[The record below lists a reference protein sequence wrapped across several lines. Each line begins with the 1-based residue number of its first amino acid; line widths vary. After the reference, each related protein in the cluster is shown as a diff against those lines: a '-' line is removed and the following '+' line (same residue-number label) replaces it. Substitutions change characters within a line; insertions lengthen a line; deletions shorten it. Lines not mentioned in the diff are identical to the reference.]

1 MIVGGSISV
10 PGDKSITHRALILA
24 ALSPTTS
31 RLRGALTSHDARST
45 ARVLRQLGALIGPLR
60 EGAEVS
66 VRGMTRLRRPG
77 SALHCGN
84 SGTTARLMT
93 GVLAAHPFRSVVTG
107 DVSLRKRPMRRVT
120 EPLEL
125 MGAQF
130 EGPDPDRLPL
140 AIQGGASKA
149 IEWRL
154 PVSSAQLKG
163 AILLAAAVAGVE
175 AAVLEPAGLSR
186 DHTERMLRSLGF
198 TVANSDGW
206 IRFLPSGEFAPL
218 DLEIPGDPSSAA
230 FLVGAALLAESGN
243 LHIRGVGVNPTRTGF
258 IGVMRR
264 MGAMIESTPQGDR
277 SGEPTAD
284 LLVSPSELVA
294 TEVEPGEIPGLIDE
308 IPMLAVLASRARG
321 TTIFKEVGE
330 LRVKESDRLSLL
342 ADNLR
347 AIGGKAAVHGN
358 NLVVEGVGLAP
369 KGLITTAGDHR
380 IAMAFGVLARV
391 PGAEVRIDNMACA
404 SVSFPGFW
412 ETLDR
417 IERKPQ

>member
-1 MIVGGSISV
+1 MIVGGTISV
-10 PGDKSITHRALILA
+10 PGDKSITHRALILS
-24 ALSPTTS
+24 ALSSTPS

-45 ARVLRQLGALIGPLR
+45 ARVLRQLGAQIGPLR

-66 VRGMTRLRRPG
+66 IQGVARLRRPS

-84 SGTTARLMT
+84 SGTTARLLT
-93 GVLAAHPFRSVVTG
+93 GVLAAHPFRSVITG
-107 DVSLRKRPMRRVT
+107 DASLRKRPMRRVT

-140 AIQGGASKA
+140 AIQGGVSRA

-175 AAVLEPAGLSR
+175 AAVFEPAGLSR
-186 DHTERMLRSLGF
+186 DHTERMLKSLGF
-198 TVANSDGW
+198 TVATADGW
-206 IRFLPSGEFAPL
+206 IRFQPSGEFSPL
-218 DLEIPGDPSSAA
+218 DLEIPGDPSSAS
-230 FLVGAALLAESGN
+230 FLVGAALLAESGS
-243 LHIRGVGVNPTRTGF
+243 LRIRGVGMNPTRTGF
-258 IGVMRR
+258 IDVMRR
-264 MGAMIESTPQGDR
+264 MGATIEVIPQDDR
-277 SGEPTAD
+277 GGEPTAD
-284 LLVSPSELVA
+284 LEVGPTELIA

-321 TTIFKEVGE
+321 TTTFKEVGE
-330 LRVKESDRLSLL
+330 LRVKESDRLALL
-342 ADNLR
+342 ADNIR
-347 AIGGKAAVHGN
+347 ATGGKAAVHGN

-369 KGLITTAGDHR
+369 RGLVTTAGDHR

-391 PGAEVRIDNMACA
+391 SGAQVRIDNMACA
-404 SVSFPGFW
+404 AVSFPGFW

-417 IERKPQ
+417 IERKRP